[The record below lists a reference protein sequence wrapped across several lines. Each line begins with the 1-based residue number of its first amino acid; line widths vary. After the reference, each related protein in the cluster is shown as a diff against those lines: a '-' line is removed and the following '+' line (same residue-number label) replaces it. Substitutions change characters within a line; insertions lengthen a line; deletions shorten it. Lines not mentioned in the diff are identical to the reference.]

1 MKFNKRKLVT
11 YQAKLK
17 LEDNDDLLY
26 GISSQVKG
34 FIEAV
39 SQKIDNE
46 GHKCDEYDLLYMPYP
61 DNRIILWF
69 NLSQNKQGLLI
80 VGIPTVIVK
89 IAKMDTIQEAI
100 EEALKE
106 ENENVQI

>member
-46 GHKCDEYDLLYMPYP
+46 GHKCDEYDLLYSA
-61 DNRIILWF
+61 NRIER
-69 NLSQNKQGLLI
+69 NLNFYGRGKASR
-80 VGIPTVIVK
+80 
-89 IAKMDTIQEAI
+89 
-100 EEALKE
+100 
-106 ENENVQI
+106 ENA